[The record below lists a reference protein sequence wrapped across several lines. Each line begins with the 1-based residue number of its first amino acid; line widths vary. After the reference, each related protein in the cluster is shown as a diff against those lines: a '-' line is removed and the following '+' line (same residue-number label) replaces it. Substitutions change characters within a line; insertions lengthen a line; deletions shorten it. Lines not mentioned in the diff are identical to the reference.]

1 MVTTLKLKVANRWFL
16 ENLSLELCTDI
27 LSQTSIQVIDS
38 KAQYITT
45 QKIYGKYISF
55 FKCILTSNIHI
66 NCLVLWFTKAIVRW
80 TIIFSCISP
89 VNVFYIQHLSFL
101 HHNSI
106 SLVPRLLLCP
116 GDVWFWS
123 TQSVAG

>member
-66 NCLVLWFTKAIVRW
+66 NCLVLWFTKAIVCW

-106 SLVPRLLLCP
+106 SLVPRLLLGP